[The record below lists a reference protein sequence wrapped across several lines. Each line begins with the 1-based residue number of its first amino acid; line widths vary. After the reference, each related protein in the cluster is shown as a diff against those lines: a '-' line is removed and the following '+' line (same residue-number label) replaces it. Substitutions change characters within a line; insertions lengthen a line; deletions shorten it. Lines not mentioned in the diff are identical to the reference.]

1 MRSPDVLYRTR
12 PADMTDAEYTAHLE
26 QSYRRL
32 PDPPQ
37 FSLLEFTG
45 MTPDEY
51 AEWIMHGTV
60 PERVMRV
67 AGRRES
73 SRPDGKGRTR

>member
-1 MRSPDVLYRTR
+1 
-12 PADMTDAEYTAHLE
+12 MTDAEYIACLE
-26 QSYRRL
+26 QNYRRL
-32 PDPPQ
+32 PDPPR

-67 AGRRES
+67 AGRRAVS
-73 SRPDGKGRTR
+73 PPPGRGDLEAEAELRLRTGV